1 MTLSKCC
8 GGLSNRSSCSKDVF
22 ILLLESFNQVLLCEV
37 ELVIFGQ
44 FVVLCEQ
51 LFLSLA
57 SPVVL
62 LQFIDAASCLNLKQV
77 FYLTQAPPSAGL
89 LSSNRSLVFAH

>member
-1 MTLSKCC
+1 MFEGCFYSAFSFLK
-8 GGLSNRSSCSKDVF
+8 
-22 ILLLESFNQVLLCEV
+22 SFNQVLLCEV

-62 LQFIDAASCLNLKQV
+62 LQFIDAASCCLNLKQV